1 MLNLGILAA
10 GGIARKM
17 AKTITSVD
25 CGVRPYAVAA
35 RDGARAAAF
44 AKEFGFETSYEGY
57 DALLADPAVD
67 VVYVATT
74 HNFHKEN
81 VRAALEAGKTLAVPL
96 CMGPGVMQARAVRSL
111 EELAPAGPYGIPEPP
126 AGAPEVPPQRLALCV
141 LPCLAAAP
149 DGTRLGYGG
158 GYYDRFLPLACNA
171 VKIAL
176 CRAALLEPVLPRECH
191 DVRADF
197 VLTEDALYGCKGG
210 G

>member
-1 MLNLGILAA
+1 MDSAKAALRRVMKARIAALDAAYDKAA
-10 GGIARKM
+10 GEGI
-17 AKTITSVD
+17 
-25 CGVRPYAVAA
+25 VRRLTAHPAW
-35 RDGARAAAF
+35 AAAE
-44 AKEFGFETSYEGY
+44 AVVCYVGRRGEIDTRP
-57 DALLADPAVD
+57 LL
-67 VVYVATT
+67 
-74 HNFHKEN
+74 
-81 VRAALEAGKTLAVPL
+81 RAALEAGKTLAVPL

-176 CRAALLEPVLPRECH
+176 CRAALLELVLPRECH

-197 VLTEDALYGCKGG
+197 VLTEDALYACKGG

>member
-1 MLNLGILAA
+1 MMKARIAALDAAYDKVAGEGI
-10 GGIARKM
+10 
-17 AKTITSVD
+17 
-25 CGVRPYAVAA
+25 VRRLTAHPAW
-35 RDGARAAAF
+35 AAADSVF
-44 AKEFGFETSYEGY
+44 CYVGRRGEIDTRP
-57 DALLADPAVD
+57 LL
-67 VVYVATT
+67 
-74 HNFHKEN
+74 
-81 VRAALEAGKTLAVPL
+81 RAALEAGKTLAVPL

-111 EELAPAGPYGIPEPP
+111 EELAPAGPYGILEPP

-158 GYYDRFLPLACNA
+158 GYYDRFLPLACKA

-176 CRAALLEPVLPRECH
+176 CRAVLLEPVLPRECH

-197 VLTEDALYGCKGG
+197 VLTEDALYACKGG